1 MGNIFDRLKVSA
13 FSVVTRTMGYAATW
27 SPSEGGATKSANVL
41 YMAPT
46 ELVKISGMEF
56 NPHRWGIEFLKSD
69 FEGIKQAV
77 DDGLHEVIKVTI
89 DEVET
94 EFYVREI
101 NAIVDGDK
109 YLAFAEL
116 KL

>member
-1 MGNIFDRLKVSA
+1 MANIFDRLKVTA

-27 SPSEGGATKSANVL
+27 SPSQGGGAQSAQVL
-41 YMAPT
+41 YMSPT

-56 NPHRWGIEFLKSD
+56 NPHRWGIEFLKAD
-69 FEGIKQAV
+69 FAGLKTSV
-77 DDGLHEVIKVTI
+77 DDGIQEVIKVTI
-89 DEVET
+89 DDVET

-101 NAIVDGDK
+101 IAIVDGDK
-109 YLAFAEL
+109 YLAFVEL